1 MFNKITPRKNEFYN
15 LMDDFFN
22 GSFAPIK
29 YDNEP
34 MFKIDIQDLDDSYLV
49 EAELPGYEKDEI
61 DVKFENDNLI
71 ISVNKDEKIDKSD
84 VEKNY
89 IHKERKTS
97 SMRRVMSFNNVDE
110 SKIKAKLNNGILEI
124 KIPKGTDDEKTKT
137 ISIE

>member
-61 DVKFENDNLI
+61 DVKFENEI
-71 ISVNKDEKIDKSD
+71 IHVHI
-84 VEKNY
+84 
-89 IHKERKTS
+89 KEAQRHFTK
-97 SMRRVMSFNNVDE
+97 NNVINMDF
-110 SKIKAKLNNGILEI
+110 IEI
-124 KIPKGTDDEKTKT
+124 
-137 ISIE
+137 